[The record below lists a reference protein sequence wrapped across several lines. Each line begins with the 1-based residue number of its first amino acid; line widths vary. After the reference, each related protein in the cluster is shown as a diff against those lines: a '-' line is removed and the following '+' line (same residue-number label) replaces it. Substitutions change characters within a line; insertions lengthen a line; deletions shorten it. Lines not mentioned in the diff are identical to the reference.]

1 MTLGVGAERVA
12 AVLEDVGLAGKPARK
27 RVRTYSLG
35 MRQRLGIAHALLGE
49 PEVLILDEPANGL
62 DPEGIIWMRRLLRD
76 FADRAGTVLLSSHLL
91 REVEKIADQLVVI
104 GEGRVVAQGRRRRPA
119 GRRRRPRGPLHVPAR
134 RRSVAMTLWPFRAFA
149 PAPSLP
155 RLVAIE
161 LRKTVDTRAGFW
173 LLAAS
178 ALLAIVVVGLTL
190 AFGHAT
196 DLMFGVFFA
205 RTVGTV
211 GVLLPVV
218 GILAITSEWSQRT
231 AVTTFALVPRRE
243 RVIAAKL
250 LAGLVVALASV
261 AVCLAISLAAT
272 ALVPGDRARRRQVR
286 CRGLRP
292 RKRGAVHGDVD
303 GRGRRARIAGDAL
316 RAGDRPELPHP
327 DEHRG
332 HRGRHSRAPSA
343 RCGGSTSGWPPAS
356 STPAIRRSRAP
367 NGRTSRAAVAIWVL
381 VPLAI
386 GFVRLR
392 RGEVTSS

>member
-1 MTLGVGAERVA
+1 M
-12 AVLEDVGLAGKPARK
+12 
-27 RVRTYSLG
+27 
-35 MRQRLGIAHALLGE
+35 
-49 PEVLILDEPANGL
+49 
-62 DPEGIIWMRRLLRD
+62 
-76 FADRAGTVLLSSHLL
+76 TVLASS
-91 REVEKIADQLVVI
+91 
-104 GEGRVVAQGRRRRPA
+104 
-119 GRRRRPRGPLHVPAR
+119 
-134 RRSVAMTLWPFRAFA
+134 SFA
-149 PAPSLP
+149 PAPSLA

-173 LLAAS
+173 LFAAS

-272 ALVPGDRARRRQVR
+272 ALVPVIGHA
-286 CRGLRP
+286 
-292 RKRGAVHGDVD
+292 D
-303 GRGRRARIAGDAL
+303 GRFDVAASAL
-316 RAGDRPELPHP
+316 G
-327 DEHRG
+327 
-332 HRGRHSRAPSA
+332 SA
-343 RCGGSTSGWPPAS
+343 
-356 STPAIRRSRAP
+356 
-367 NGRTSRAAVAIWVL
+367 VL
-381 VPLAI
+381 FMAM
-386 GFVRLR
+386 
-392 RGEVTSS
+392 

>member
-1 MTLGVGAERVA
+1 M
-12 AVLEDVGLAGKPARK
+12 
-27 RVRTYSLG
+27 
-35 MRQRLGIAHALLGE
+35 
-49 PEVLILDEPANGL
+49 
-62 DPEGIIWMRRLLRD
+62 
-76 FADRAGTVLLSSHLL
+76 TVLASS
-91 REVEKIADQLVVI
+91 
-104 GEGRVVAQGRRRRPA
+104 
-119 GRRRRPRGPLHVPAR
+119 
-134 RRSVAMTLWPFRAFA
+134 SFA

-272 ALVPGDRARRRQVR
+272 ALVPVIGHA
-286 CRGLRP
+286 
-292 RKRGAVHGDVD
+292 D
-303 GRGRRARIAGDAL
+303 GRFDVAASALGSAVLFMAMWMAAGAAL
-316 RAGDRPELPHP
+316 GLLVMR
-327 DEHRG
+327 
-332 HRGRHSRAPSA
+332 SA
-343 RCGGSTSGWPPAS
+343 
-356 STPAIRRSRAP
+356 PAIVLSFLIPMSVA
-367 NGRTSRAAVAIWVL
+367 GVAAGIPGAERPLRWIDLGMAAGELNAGHPAVSPIEWAYIASGVAIWVL